1 MTITRSVITSC
12 GHYLPEK
19 ILSNDDFAKLVDTSD
34 EWIVERT
41 GIKQRHFAAEGEYT
55 SDLGIKAANDAL
67 ERAGLKGDD
76 IDLIIVA
83 TTTPDRSF
91 PAVAV
96 QVQAAIGMEH
106 GFAFDVQ
113 AVCSGF
119 VYALS
124 IADNFI
130 KQGQVKRALV
140 IGAETFS
147 RLLNWE
153 DRASVV
159 LFGDG
164 AGAVVLE
171 AASGEGTIADRGIFS
186 SHLHSDGRL
195 EPLLRCSG
203 GVSTTQDAGHV
214 EMKGKEVFRHAV
226 VNLAAVVNEALE
238 ANNITADDL
247 DWVVP
252 HQANKRILDGTV
264 KKLGIDPKK
273 VIITVHDHGN
283 TSAASVPLALAIA
296 VKDGRIAKGDLV
308 LFEAMGAGFT
318 WGSVLLRY

>member
-1 MTITRSVITSC
+1 MTVIRSVIRSC

-19 ILSNDDFAKLVDTSD
+19 IMSNDDFAKLVDTSD

-55 SDLGIKAANDAL
+55 SHLGIKAANDAL

-96 QVQAAIGMEH
+96 EVQAAIGMEH

-119 VYALS
+119 VYSLGV
-124 IADNFI
+124 ADNFI
-130 KQGQVKRALV
+130 KMGQVKRALV
-140 IGAETFS
+140 MGAETFS

-164 AGAVVLE
+164 AGAVILE
-171 AASGEGTIADRGIFS
+171 AQEGDGTIEDRGIFS
-186 SHLHSDGRL
+186 THLHSDGRL

-203 GVSTTQDAGHV
+203 GVSTTQEAGHI
-214 EMKGKEVFRHAV
+214 EMKGREVFRHAV
-226 VNLAAVVNEALE
+226 VNLADVVNEALD

-247 DWVVP
+247 DWIVP

-264 KKLGIDPKK
+264 KKLGIGPEKMI
-273 VIITVHDHGN
+273 VTVHDHGN
-283 TSAASVPLALAIA
+283 TSAASVPLALATA
-296 VKDGRIAKGDLV
+296 VKDGRIGKGDLL

>member
-1 MTITRSVITSC
+1 MTITRSVISSC

-19 ILSNDDFAKLVDTSD
+19 IITNDDLAKLVDTSD
-34 EWIVERT
+34 EWIVNRT
-41 GIKQRHFAAEGEYT
+41 GIKQRHFVEEGEYT
-55 SDLGIKAANDAL
+55 SHLAIKAANDAL
-67 ERAGLKGDD
+67 TRAGLGGDD
-76 IDLIIVA
+76 IDLVIVA
-83 TTTPDRSF
+83 TTTPDLTF

-96 QVQAAIGMEH
+96 QVQAAIGMNH
-106 GFAFDVQ
+106 GFAFDIQ

-124 IADNFI
+124 VADNFI
-130 KQGQVKRALV
+130 KSGQVKRALI

-147 RLLNWE
+147 RLLNSQ
-153 DRASVV
+153 DRTSFV

-171 AASGEGTIADRGIFS
+171 AALGEGTIADRGIFS
-186 SHLHSDGRL
+186 SHLHSDGRF
-195 EPLLRCSG
+195 EPLLRSSG
-203 GVSTTQDAGHV
+203 GVSTTKEAGLI
-214 EMKGKEVFRHAV
+214 EMQGKEVFRHAV
-226 VNLAAVVNEALE
+226 VNLASVVTEALQ

-264 KKLGIDPKK
+264 KKLGLDPDKLI
-273 VIITVHDHGN
+273 VTVQDHGN

-296 VKDGRIAKGDLV
+296 VKDGRITKGDLI

>member
-1 MTITRSVITSC
+1 MTIIRSVIRSC

-19 ILSNDDFAKLVDTSD
+19 ILTNADFAKMVDTTD

-41 GIKQRHFAAEGEYT
+41 GIKQRHFAVEGEFT
-55 SDLGIKAANDAL
+55 SHLGIKAANDAL
-67 ERAGLKGDD
+67 ARAGLTGND
-76 IDLIIVA
+76 IDMIIVA

-91 PAVAV
+91 PAVGV

-119 VYALS
+119 VYSLN

-130 KQGQVKRALV
+130 KTGQIKRAL
-140 IGAETFS
+140 ILGAETFS
-147 RLLNWE
+147 RLLDWE
-153 DRASVV
+153 DRSSVV

-164 AGAVVLE
+164 AGAVILE
-171 AASGEGTIADRGIFS
+171 ASEGEGTIEDRGIFS

-203 GVSTTQDAGHV
+203 GVSTTQEAGHI

-226 VNLAAVVNEALE
+226 VNLADVVNEALE
-238 ANNITADDL
+238 ANNITAADL
-247 DWVVP
+247 DWIVP

-264 KKLGIDPKK
+264 KKLGLDPKK
-273 VIITVHDHGN
+273 LIVTVHDHGN

-296 VKDGRIAKGDLV
+296 VKDGRITKGDLI

>member
-1 MTITRSVITSC
+1 MTITRSVIKSC

-19 ILSNDDFAKLVDTSD
+19 VMTNEDFAKIVDTTD

-41 GIKQRHFAAEGEYT
+41 GIKQRHFAADDEYT
-55 SDLGIKAANDAL
+55 SDLAINASNDAL
-67 ERAGLKGDD
+67 ESAGLKGAD

-83 TTTPDRSF
+83 TTTPDRTF

-96 QVQAAIGMEH
+96 QVQEAIGMDH

-119 VYALS
+119 VYALG

-130 KQGQVKRALV
+130 KTGQVKRALI

-171 AASGEGTIADRGIFS
+171 ASSGEGTIADRGIFS
-186 SHLHSDGRL
+186 THLHSDGKL
-195 EPLLRCSG
+195 KTLLQSSG
-203 GVSTTQDAGHV
+203 GVSTTKSTGHV

-226 VNLAAVVNEALE
+226 VNLADVVKEALE

-264 KKLGIDPKK
+264 KKLGISPEK
-273 VIITVHDHGN
+273 VIFTVQDHGN
-283 TSAASVPLALAIA
+283 TSAASVPLALSVA
-296 VKDGRIAKGDLV
+296 VKDGRIGKGDLI
-308 LFEAMGAGFT
+308 LLEAMGAGLT

>member
-1 MTITRSVITSC
+1 MTVRRSVIMGC
-12 GHYLPEK
+12 GHYLPEN
-19 ILSNDDFAKLVDTSD
+19 IVTNDDFSKKIDTSD

-41 GIKQRHFAAEGEYT
+41 GIKQRHFAADDEYT
-55 SDLGIKAANDAL
+55 SDLAMAAANNALKNANIKAS
-67 ERAGLKGDD
+67 D

-96 QVQAAIGMEH
+96 QVQGRLGIDH
-106 GFAFDVQ
+106 GFAFDIQ

-119 VYALS
+119 VYALNM
-124 IADNFI
+124 ADNFI
-130 KQGQVKRALV
+130 KLGQVNRALV

-147 RLLNWE
+147 RLLDWE
-153 DRASVV
+153 DRSSVV

-171 AASGEGTIADRGIFS
+171 ACEGEGTVKDRGIIS

-195 EPLLRCSG
+195 EPLLRSSG
-203 GVSTTQDAGHV
+203 GVSTTKDAGHI
-214 EMKGKEVFRHAV
+214 EMKGREVFRHAV
-226 VNLAAVVNEALE
+226 VNLADVVHEALD
-238 ANNITADDL
+238 ANGITANDL

-264 KKLGIDPKK
+264 KKLGIEPEK
-273 VIITVHDHGN
+273 VVITVDQHAN
-283 TSAASVPLALAIA
+283 TSAASVPLALSTA
-296 VKDGRIAKGDLV
+296 VEDGRITKGDL
-308 LFEAMGAGFT
+308 LLLEALGAGLT